1 MKYKKIFS
9 ILIVLFA
16 SFLNISSYE
25 ALTLKEFEKM
35 TESEKQEAIKNM
47 TREELDKLKKEMMEK
62 NSDVSSKDD
71 DKIIEDLDEAIK
83 NNVENNKS
91 NKNNTSSNGSGE
103 WCSKFNSI
111 WFVIGRILQ
120 VVYVAVPLLLIVT
133 GAIAFLKAVTSKDN
147 NALSKAQKSLVN
159 KIIAAVLVFLLM
171 PLTKIALSFVADEGW
186 YDCAKCVFE
195 PSDDCMDN
203 DITTG

>member
-1 MKYKKIFS
+1 MKYKKFFS

-16 SFLNISSYE
+16 SFLSMNSYDALMIENNNIKINYIVTF
-25 ALTLKEFEKM
+25 LR
-35 TESEKQEAIKNM
+35 QE
-47 TREELDKLKKEMMEK
+47 
-62 NSDVSSKDD
+62 
-71 DKIIEDLDEAIK
+71 EDSNPGNPGDK
-83 NNVENNKS
+83 NNGKD
-91 NKNNTSSNGSGE
+91 TRYDSGA

-120 VVYVAVPLLLIVT
+120 VIYVAVPLLLIVT

>member
-1 MKYKKIFS
+1 MKDKKFFS

-16 SFLNISSYE
+16 SFLSISSYD
-25 ALTLKEFEKM
+25 ALMIENNNIKINYTVTFL
-35 TESEKQEAIKNM
+35 KQE
-47 TREELDKLKKEMMEK
+47 E
-62 NSDVSSKDD
+62 NSNPGNPGD
-71 DKIIEDLDEAIK
+71 K
-83 NNVENNKS
+83 NNGKDTRYDSDN
-91 NKNNTSSNGSGE
+91 SNGSGV

-120 VVYVAVPLLLIVT
+120 VIYVAVPLLLIVT
-133 GAIAFLKAVTSKDN
+133 GAISFLKAVTSKDN

-195 PSDDCMDN
+195 PSDDCMDEN
-203 DITTG
+203 ITTG